1 MAVVS
6 NSSPLIA
13 LAEISRLDL
22 LSSLFGSVWIPPA
35 VAAEVTRSLP
45 TLPGWIA
52 IRELRQPLPS
62 AVLRGALGRGE
73 REALGLTLESHPT
86 YVILDDRPARRV
98 AADLG
103 LPLIG
108 TLGILVMA
116 KREGLI
122 PAIRP
127 DVDALVNS
135 GFFVSADLYR
145 DLLREENESEARE

>member
-1 MAVVS
+1 
-6 NSSPLIA
+6 
-13 LAEISRLDL
+13 
-22 LSSLFGSVWIPPA
+22 
-35 VAAEVTRSLP
+35 
-45 TLPGWIA
+45 
-52 IRELRQPLPS
+52 
-62 AVLRGALGRGE
+62 
-73 REALGLTLESHPT
+73 
-86 YVILDDRPARRV
+86 VILDDRPARRV